1 MLPLV
6 FDLEG
11 REVLV
16 LGAGAVGA
24 RKAAQLVAAGAEVHV
39 ISTALLA
46 ELPAGVASV
55 EERPYRVGDLV
66 GRFLV
71 VSATADDAAN
81 DRIVA
86 EAEAER
92 CWLNV
97 VDDPGRSSFYFT
109 ALARFGEVVLSVST
123 EGASPALAQELRDR
137 AAAALPPSTAAAAE
151 ALRAERRRLH
161 EAGESTEGLDWR
173 PLVLDLLDAPEAS

>member
-1 MLPLV
+1 MLPLA

-16 LGAGAVGA
+16 IGAGAVGA
-24 RKAAQLVAAGAEVHV
+24 RRAAQLLEAGAEVHV

-46 ELPAGVASV
+46 ELPEGLTTI
-55 EERPYRVGDLV
+55 EERPYRTGDLA
-66 GRFLV
+66 GRFLA

-81 DRIVA
+81 DLIVA

-97 VDDPGRSSFYFT
+97 VDDPERSSFHFT

-123 EGASPALAQELRDR
+123 GGASPALAQELRDR
-137 AAAALPPSTAAAAE
+137 AAAALPPSTAAAAT

-161 EAGESTEGLDWR
+161 EVGKSTEGRDWR
-173 PLVLDLLDAPEAS
+173 PQVLELLDETDRS